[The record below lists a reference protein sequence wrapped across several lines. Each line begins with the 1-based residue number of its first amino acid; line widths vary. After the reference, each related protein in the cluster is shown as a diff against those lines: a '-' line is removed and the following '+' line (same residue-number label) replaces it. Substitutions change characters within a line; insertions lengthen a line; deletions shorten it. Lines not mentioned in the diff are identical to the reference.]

1 MNVLLVED
9 EFEVASF
16 IKRGLEEQ
24 QYAVTL
30 ARDGRTGLSMAL
42 SQEFDIIILD
52 LMLPGINGLEI
63 CNTLRA
69 SKNLTPILILT
80 AMGSVS
86 DKVKGLESGADDY
99 ITKPFHFDELLAR
112 IKVLV
117 RRSKNVTPDKVYTA
131 ADLILNCYTRTV
143 TRNNEGV
150 YLTVKEFTL
159 LEVLMAN
166 KNRILSRKDIATAVW
181 GEHFDKDSNL
191 IDVYIN
197 FLRNKVDKG
206 FDKKLIQTV
215 IGMGYII
222 RD

>member
-117 RRSKNVTPDKVYTA
+117 RRSKNVTPDKIYTA

-166 KNRILSRKDIATAVW
+166 KNRILSRKDIAAAVW